1 MKHFSKVAL
10 SLVTGG
16 LVLTIPVAKAGN
28 PERSGQAGAS
38 QLLIN
43 PFARS
48 AGWAGANGASAKGLE
63 AQYTNIAG
71 IAGTK
76 KTELIFSRTSWLGG
90 TGININAFG
99 LTQRVG
105 ETGVL
110 GLGIMTLGSGK
121 IERTT
126 EDQPEGGIG
135 TFQYRA
141 TNISLSYAKMFSD
154 NIYGG
159 INLKVLSEGIDNVKA
174 QGVAIDAGIQYHTGK
189 HDQIHFGIALK
200 NVGPKMQYKGDGLS
214 FQTLTAG
221 GYDLSANYKSAAFEM
236 PSLINI
242 SGAYDFYL
250 TKDSTGLLKT
260 HRISLAGTFT
270 SNSFTK
276 DNFLVGIEYAWK
288 NMLMIRG
295 GMYTEKG
302 IFLGSDQ
309 RTTVFTGPSCGATFE
324 IPFGEKKSTFGVD
337 YSYRFTNPFG
347 GVHTFGVRINL

>member
-1 MKHFSKVAL
+1 MKSFSKVAFNLAAGAILL
-10 SLVTGG
+10 SM
-16 LVLTIPVAKAGN
+16 PAAKAGN
-28 PERSGQAGAS
+28 PERAGQAGAS

-43 PFARS
+43 PYARCS
-48 AGWAGANGASAKGLE
+48 GWAGANGASIRGLE
-63 AQYTNIAG
+63 AQYLNVAG
-71 IAGTK
+71 LAATK

-90 TGININAFG
+90 AGININSFG
-99 LTQRVG
+99 ITQRVG
-105 ETGVL
+105 ETGVI
-110 GLGIMTLGSGK
+110 GLGIMTLGTDK
-121 IERTT
+121 IQRTT
-126 EDQPEGGIG
+126 EDQPEGGLG

-141 TNISLSYAKMFSD
+141 TNISISYAKMFSD

-159 INLKVLSEGIDNVKA
+159 INLKVLSEGIDNVKL
-174 QGVAIDAGIQYHTGK
+174 QGVALDAGIQYHTGK
-189 HDQIHFGIALK
+189 HDQVHFGIALK

-221 GYDLSANYKSAAFEM
+221 GYQLSANYKSAAFEM

-242 SGAYDFYL
+242 AGTYDFYL

-276 DNFLVGIEYAWK
+276 DNFLVGVEYAWK

-302 IFLGSDQ
+302 IFMGEGQ
-309 RTTVFTGPSCGATFE
+309 RTTAFTGPSCGATFE

-347 GVHTFGVRINL
+347 GVHSFGVRINL